1 MTVTKRI
8 CKAGHEY
15 LKSSDC
21 PTCPVC
27 EAERKPNS
35 SFLSAVSAPARRAL
49 EQKGI
54 DCIEKLA
61 NYSEQDILSLHGMG
75 PASIPILKA
84 ALKAKNLSFKNE
96 HMSQDDVAEYILQF
110 PQEVQTRLNQL
121 RSCIKANATEAVE
134 SIAYKMPAYKLFQKP
149 LVYFAGYKNH
159 IGLYATPSGHEKFK
173 LELSKYKQG
182 KGSVQFPLTDE
193 LPIKLI
199 GEIVRFKVKEIGAK
213 HKS

>member
-27 EAERKPNS
+27 EAERMPNS
-35 SFLSAVSAPARRAL
+35 GFLSVVSAPARRAL

-54 DCIEKLA
+54 DSIEKLA

-84 ALKAKNLSFKNE
+84 ALKAKNLSF
-96 HMSQDDVAEYILQF
+96 
-110 PQEVQTRLNQL
+110 
-121 RSCIKANATEAVE
+121 
-134 SIAYKMPAYKLFQKP
+134 
-149 LVYFAGYKNH
+149 
-159 IGLYATPSGHEKFK
+159 
-173 LELSKYKQG
+173 
-182 KGSVQFPLTDE
+182 
-193 LPIKLI
+193 
-199 GEIVRFKVKEIGAK
+199 
-213 HKS
+213 